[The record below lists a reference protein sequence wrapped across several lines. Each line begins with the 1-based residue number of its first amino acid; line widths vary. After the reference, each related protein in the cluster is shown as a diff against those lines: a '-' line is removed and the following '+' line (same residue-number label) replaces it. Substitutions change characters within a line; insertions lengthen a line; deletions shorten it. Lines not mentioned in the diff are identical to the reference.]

1 MPGKAAGMVRV
12 LRSHCSDRIILK
24 GFQGF
29 VRDLSFAYHDK
40 RILVAAVDEYGYL
53 LVHEIIGAEVK
64 LVLQVNPESPS
75 SSSENHRVIWCPY
88 VPDKD
93 NGKSTVEMF
102 LFLSCVYVFICCF
115 HFRYHWRRNE

>member
-1 MPGKAAGMVRV
+1 VPGKAAGMVRV

-24 GFQGF
+24 GFHGF

-64 LVLQVNPESPS
+64 LVLQVNPDSATG
-75 SSSENHRVIWCPY
+75 SSENHRVIWCPY
-88 VPDKD
+88 VPDKE
-93 NGKSTVEMF
+93 NGKSSVEMM
-102 LFLSCVYVFICCF
+102 LFYCFGVFSNASFFIR
-115 HFRYHWRRNE
+115 HNW

>member
-1 MPGKAAGMVRV
+1 VPGKAAGMVRV

-64 LVLQVNPESPS
+64 LVLQVNPESAN
-75 SSSENHRVIWCPY
+75 SSENHRVIWCPY

-93 NGKSTVEMF
+93 NGKSTVKML
-102 LFLSCVYVFICCF
+102 LFLILCLCF
-115 HFRYHWRRNE
+115 HLLFSF